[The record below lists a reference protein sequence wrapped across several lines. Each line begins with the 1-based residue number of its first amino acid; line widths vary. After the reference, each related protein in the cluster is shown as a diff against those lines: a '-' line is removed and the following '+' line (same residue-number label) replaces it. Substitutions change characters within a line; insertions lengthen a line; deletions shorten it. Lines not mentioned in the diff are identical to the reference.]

1 MIKIIDMIK
10 VMNELKIIMI
20 KIILNVI
27 KIIKIIKIIINKKII
42 MIKVILNII
51 DILEVM
57 NEKIIKY
64 IQECKG
70 EGMYR
75 TAPTN

>member
-1 MIKIIDMIK
+1 
-10 VMNELKIIMI
+10 
-20 KIILNVI
+20 
-27 KIIKIIKIIINKKII
+27 
-42 MIKVILNII
+42 MIKVILNVI

-57 NEKIIKY
+57 NEKMIKY

-75 TAPTN
+75 TAPRDEVRLEYPRQFCSDLQIFGYNNSSTKITSITKNHILPHT